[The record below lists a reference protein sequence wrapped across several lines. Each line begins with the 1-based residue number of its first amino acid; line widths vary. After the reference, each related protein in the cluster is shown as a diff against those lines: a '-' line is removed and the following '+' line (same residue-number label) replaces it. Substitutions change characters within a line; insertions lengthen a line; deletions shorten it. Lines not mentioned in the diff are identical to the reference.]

1 MSYQSLKYNIT
12 ANKGIDFTLYLRYLD
27 ENDSVVDLV
36 GGGYT
41 AEMQVR
47 RFAESDTKLLQFI
60 STNGGASVFGPSG
73 VTAGLSGGSGGI
85 RLNSTFTGGIND
97 GMSGSTGGIYIFAD
111 ASTMTNVPT
120 GRHFYEVDIIQGSN
134 ILRLIEGR
142 FEVIGNINR

>member
-1 MSYQSLKYNIT
+1 MSYQRLKYNIT

-60 STNGGASVFGPSG
+60 STNGGASVFGPS
-73 VTAGLSGGSGGI
+73 GLSGGSGGI

>member
-85 RLNSTFTGGIND
+85 RLNSTFTGGINN

-111 ASTMTNVPT
+111 ASTMSNVPT
-120 GRHFYEVDIIQGSN
+120 GRHFYEVDIIQGSS

>member
-73 VTAGLSGGSGGI
+73 VTAGLSGI

>member
-73 VTAGLSGGSGGI
+73 
-85 RLNSTFTGGIND
+85 
-97 GMSGSTGGIYIFAD
+97 
-111 ASTMTNVPT
+111 
-120 GRHFYEVDIIQGSN
+120 EVSMMVCLDLLGVYTSLQTH
-134 ILRLIEGR
+134 LR
-142 FEVIGNINR
+142 

>member
-1 MSYQSLKYNIT
+1 MPAGNYNIQVDQGST
-12 ANKGIDFTLYLRYLD
+12 FVFYIEYQGEGGTGEDLR
-27 ENDSVVDLV
+27 
-36 GGGYT
+36 GYT

-60 STNGGASVFGPSG
+60 STNGGTSVFGPSG